1 MGTSKN
7 DILQGTLTLL
17 VLKTLA
23 SNKRMHGY
31 AITTHVQRVSADL
44 LRVEE
49 GSLYPALHRMEQ
61 QGWLKSEWGVTEK
74 NREARFYS
82 LTAQGRKQLA
92 HRGREL
98 GAFHRRRRPRAPLR
112 LIAMNA
118 GEPDIDT
125 HHVLASPPREHV
137 SSWRGSI
144 ATSSARLSFHMAERA
159 DQLQAQGLSR
169 EEAHAARST
178 PVRQPRRPAR
188 ANSRRRYRW
197 LGGRHRCGT
206 FATPSA
212 RSLTLR
218 ASRWRSS

>member
-1 MGTSKN
+1 MSTSKN

-74 NREARFYS
+74 NRDARFYS

-92 HRGREL
+92 LEEESWSRFTEGVGRV
-98 GAFHRRRRPRAPLR
+98 LR
-112 LIAMNA
+112 Y
-118 GEPDIDT
+118 
-125 HHVLASPPREHV
+125 V
-137 SSWRGSI
+137 
-144 ATSSARLSFHMAERA
+144 
-159 DQLQAQGLSR
+159 
-169 EEAHAARST
+169 
-178 PVRQPRRPAR
+178 
-188 ANSRRRYRW
+188 
-197 LGGRHRCGT
+197 
-206 FATPSA
+206 
-212 RSLTLR
+212 
-218 ASRWRSS
+218 